1 MTNREMAEGL
11 LSQAAEIF
19 LEAESLRGRGVWNLV
34 VRRSQ
39 EVVELAL
46 KAALRTAGLEVPQIH
61 DVGIILK
68 DHREKFPE
76 AFRKEIDRFASI
88 SRRLRREREVSFY
101 GDEETGAPPQRL
113 YTEGEARVAVE
124 EAGYVLDRCRELLQG
139 LGEVGRWGPA

>member
-1 MTNREMAEGL
+1 MTNREMAQSYL
-11 LSQAAEIF
+11 AQAEEI
-19 LEAESLRGRGVWNLV
+19 LQEVESVYRRGAWNLV

-46 KAALRTAGLEVPQIH
+46 KAALRAVGVEVPHIH

-76 AFRKEIDRFASI
+76 PFRQEIDRIASI

-101 GDEETGAPPQRL
+101 GDEQIGAPPQRL
-113 YTEGEARVAVE
+113 YVEADARMALE
-124 EAGYVLDRCRELLQG
+124 DARYVWEHCQKL
-139 LGEVGRWGPA
+139 V

>member
-1 MTNREMAEGL
+1 MTNREMAASYL
-11 LSQAAEIF
+11 AQAGEIF
-19 LEAESLRGRGVWNLV
+19 LEAESLRRRGAWNLV

-46 KAALRTAGLEVPQIH
+46 KAALRAAGVEVPQIH

-68 DHREKFPE
+68 DHRGKFPE
-76 AFRKEIDRFASI
+76 AFRKEIDRLASI

-113 YTEGEARVAVE
+113 YTEDEARLAVT
-124 EAGYVLDRCRELLQG
+124 EAGSVLDRCRELLQG
-139 LGEVGRWGPA
+139 LGGAGR

>member
-1 MTNREMAEGL
+1 MTNREMAASYL
-11 LSQAAEIF
+11 AQAGEIF
-19 LEAESLRGRGVWNLV
+19 LEAESLRRRGTWNLV

-46 KAALRTAGLEVPQIH
+46 KAALRAAGVEVPQIH

-76 AFRKEIDRFASI
+76 AFRKEIDRLASI

-113 YTEGEARVAVE
+113 YTEDEARLAVT
-124 EAGYVLDRCRELLQG
+124 EAGSVLDRCRELLQG
-139 LGEVGRWGPA
+139 LGGAGR

>member
-11 LSQAAEIF
+11 LTQAGDIL
-19 LEAESLRGRGVWNLV
+19 LEAEGLHRRGVWNLV

-46 KAALRTAGLEVPQIH
+46 KAALRIAGVEVPRIH

-76 AFRKEIDRFASI
+76 PFGKEIDRVASI

-113 YTEGEARVAVE
+113 YTEDEARVAVE
-124 EAGYVLDRCRELLQG
+124 EAGSVLDRCRELLRG
-139 LGEVGRWGPA
+139 LGEAGR

>member
-1 MTNREMAEGL
+1 MTNREMAESYL
-11 LSQAAEIF
+11 AQAEEI
-19 LEAESLRGRGVWNLV
+19 LQEVERAYRRGVWNLV

-46 KAALRTAGLEVPQIH
+46 KAALRAVGVEVPHIH

-76 AFRKEIDRFASI
+76 LFRQEIDRIASI

-101 GDEETGAPPQRL
+101 GDEQIGAPPQQL
-113 YTEGEARVAVE
+113 YVEADARMALE
-124 EAGYVLDRCRELLQG
+124 DAHYVLEHCRKL
-139 LGEVGRWGPA
+139 V